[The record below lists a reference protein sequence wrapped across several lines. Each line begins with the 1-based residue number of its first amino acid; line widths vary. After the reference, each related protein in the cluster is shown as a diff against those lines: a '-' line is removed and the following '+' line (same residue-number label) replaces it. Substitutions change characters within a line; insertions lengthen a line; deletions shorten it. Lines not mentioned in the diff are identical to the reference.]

1 MALKN
6 LSARVRQEFALLY
19 AEVDDKKDEDF
30 NGDKEGLNDEEQED
44 FISLDVMKKLNFWLL
59 ALISSWKSMTL
70 ILCLHM

>member
-44 FISLDVMKKLNFWLL
+44 FISLDVMKKLNF
-59 ALISSWKSMTL
+59 
-70 ILCLHM
+70 